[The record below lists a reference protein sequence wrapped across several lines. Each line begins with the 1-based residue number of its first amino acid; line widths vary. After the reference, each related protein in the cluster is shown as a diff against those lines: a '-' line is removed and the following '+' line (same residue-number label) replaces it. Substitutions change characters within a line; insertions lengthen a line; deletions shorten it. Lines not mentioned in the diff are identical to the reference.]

1 LVRAAKATF
10 VSDHGDETVFKSPNN
25 TIESCQPTF
34 RQRLW
39 MLLAVAFP
47 LLCVFWPV
55 LTSQQNFVY
64 RDAGHYYFPLY
75 RYLADQWN
83 QGRIPLWNPYDNL
96 GQPLL
101 ANPTSAVLY
110 PGKLLFALPF
120 SHDTNFNLYILGHVC
135 LATGSCFL
143 CARRWGVGFHGA
155 VFAALAYTMS
165 GSVLFQYCNVVF
177 LVGASWLPFAFL
189 AIERLFRCN
198 GAGAA
203 VLLGS
208 VLAMMTLGGDP
219 QSAYHA
225 GFAAVVYALILLH
238 RDWQSRHFASGSKPS
253 FWRSQELIICCRRCG
268 LIIAAGLVG
277 GLLAAVQILPSW
289 FWVRQSDREF
299 CERPRSVWEIPGH
312 VVCRHDTVSAGTLA
326 HEILSGLVGP
336 TESGTHDEFT
346 YRFSNAPWRFMEL
359 VWPNVGGRQFPTH
372 RRWFNLIPAEGR
384 VWTPSLYVGLL
395 PLLMA
400 GCTWRKRRRSPGNQW
415 LWALVAIFAAG
426 SLGRYGIGWLLQELA
441 YVSGGDGPLQSS
453 IGDPV
458 GGIYWMMVTFL
469 PGYSLFRYPAK
480 LFVVATLA
488 LCLLSGHG
496 WEQSNR
502 NHHYVL
508 RRGLL
513 WLGRVTLAVLVLSM
527 TALLLFRDR
536 TVQTLQTDE
545 LFGPFYQ
552 HLSKVDFVGA
562 LLHGLVLCWIYR
574 WVLKVAD
581 SDLKPACE
589 VSGSKRKRHV
599 PARLVPCVVLLVTG
613 LELVVAHAWMV
624 QCAPRSNWAS
634 LGCVVDTLAAQSG
647 SKPGRL
653 RLMRV
658 PPSTRY
664 PRWDDPQTGDR
675 LSQALAWDRD
685 TLYPNFHLSA
695 RQRLIQVPGTMQ
707 SYTWREMFIQ
717 SQRVTGLKCSYDAS
731 FLEALGVSHCL
742 IIQSDF
748 GPAKDFRPLKL
759 HGSLANS
766 GEVSLRSSLRDPQRC
781 WFVPVTAVDFYGP
794 VDVSV
799 QNVSQL
805 AQRVLEHDLRQSAVV
820 FNDAAPKWLM
830 RDSKEIS
837 SEGTIA
843 VEIVKDE
850 PERVELQ
857 VELSEKGLVV
867 LADQFEPGWKLL
879 VESDA
884 SGVFRREP
892 IQQTNLVMRGV
903 FLPAGTHRLVFQYQP
918 VEFFQG
924 AVGSAVGWLGVG
936 LFVFSQVF
944 IGRDEKPTPQPPGCS
959 WQHKVEQGDVGK
971 MA

>member
-1 LVRAAKATF
+1 
-10 VSDHGDETVFKSPNN
+10 
-25 TIESCQPTF
+25 
-34 RQRLW
+34 
-39 MLLAVAFP
+39 MLLIVAFP

-55 LTSQQNFVY
+55 LINQQNFVY

-75 RYLADQWN
+75 QYVADQWN

-110 PGKLLFALPF
+110 PGKLFFALPF
-120 SHDTNFNLYILGHVC
+120 SYDTNFNLYIMGHIC
-135 LATGSCFL
+135 LAAGNCFL

-155 VFAALAYTMS
+155 VFAAMTYTMS
-165 GSVLFQYCNVVF
+165 GSVLFQYCNLVF
-177 LVGASWLPFAFL
+177 LVGASWLPLAFL
-189 AIERLFRCN
+189 AIERMLRCN
-198 GAGAA
+198 SVGAA
-203 VLLGS
+203 ILLGS

-225 GFAAVVYALILLH
+225 GLAAVVYALILLH
-238 RDWQSRHFASGSKPS
+238 HDWQSHGFASRSMRS
-253 FWRSQELIICCRRCG
+253 FWRSQELIIWCRRCG

-289 FWVRQSDREF
+289 FWTRQSDREF
-299 CERPRSVWEIPGH
+299 YEHPRSVWEVPGH
-312 VVCRHDTVSAGTLA
+312 LVRRQETLSTGALA
-326 HEILSGLVGP
+326 HEVLSGLAGP

-346 YRFSNAPWRFMEL
+346 YWFSNAPWRFMEL
-359 VWPNVGGRQFPTH
+359 LWPNVGGRQFPIH

-400 GCTWRKRRRSPGNQW
+400 GCTWRKRRRLPGSQW

-426 SLGRYGIGWLLQELA
+426 SLGRYGIGWLLQEVA
-441 YVSGGDGPLQSS
+441 YATTGDGPPPPS

-496 WEQSNR
+496 WEQSMR
-502 NHHYVL
+502 NHHRVL

-513 WLGRVTLAVLVLSM
+513 WLGRVTLTVLVLSL
-527 TALLLFRDR
+527 TVLLLFRER
-536 TVQTLQTDE
+536 TVQSLQTDE
-545 LFGPFYQ
+545 LFGPFHQ

-574 WVLKVAD
+574 RVLKVND

-589 VSGSKRKRHV
+589 ASASKRKRYL
-599 PARLVPCVVLLVTG
+599 PAQLVPHMVLLITG
-613 LELVVAHAWMV
+613 LELLVAHAWMV

-634 LGCVVDTLAAQSG
+634 LGCVVDTLAAQSN
-647 SKPGRL
+647 SNSGRL
-653 RLMRV
+653 RLMRI
-658 PPSTRY
+658 PSSTRY
-664 PRWDDPQTGDR
+664 PRWDDLQTGDR
-675 LSQALAWDRD
+675 LAQALAWDRD

-707 SYTWREMFIQ
+707 SYTWREMFFQ
-717 SQRVTGLKCSYDAS
+717 SQRVTGSKRSYDAS
-731 FLEALGVSHCL
+731 FLEALGVSHC
-742 IIQSDF
+742 IIVQSEF
-748 GPAKDFRPLKL
+748 GPAKDFRPLTL
-759 HGSLANS
+759 NGSLTNL

-781 WFVPVTAVDFYGP
+781 WFVPLTAVKFQSP
-794 VDVSV
+794 VDASV
-799 QNVSQL
+799 QSVSQV
-805 AQRVLEHDLRQSAVV
+805 AQRMLEHDLRRSAVV
-820 FNDAAPKWLM
+820 FDDAVPTWLM
-830 RDSKEIS
+830 RNSKEIPLK
-837 SEGTIA
+837 GTVA
-843 VEIVKDE
+843 TEIVKDE

-857 VELSEKGLVV
+857 VVLPQKGLVV
-867 LADQFEPGWKLL
+867 LADQFEAGWKLL

-918 VEFFQG
+918 VEFQLG
-924 AVGSAVGWLGVG
+924 AVGSVVGWLAVG

-944 IGRDEKPTPQPPGCS
+944 FSRSEKSTL
-959 WQHKVEQGDVGK
+959 
-971 MA
+971 

>member
-1 LVRAAKATF
+1 
-10 VSDHGDETVFKSPNN
+10 
-25 TIESCQPTF
+25 
-34 RQRLW
+34 
-39 MLLAVAFP
+39 MLLVVAFP
-47 LLCVFWPV
+47 LLWVFWPV

-75 RYLADQWN
+75 QYLADQWH

-110 PGKLLFALPF
+110 PGKLFFVLPF
-120 SHDTNFNLYILGHVC
+120 SYDINFNLYIVGHIC
-135 LATGSCFL
+135 LAAGNCFL
-143 CARRWGVGFHGA
+143 CARRWGIGFHGA

-165 GSVLFQYCNVVF
+165 GSVLFQYCNPVF
-177 LVGASWLPFAFL
+177 LVGASWLPLAFL
-189 AIERLFRCN
+189 AIDRMLRLN
-198 GAGAA
+198 STGAA

-225 GFAAVVYALILLH
+225 GLAAIVYALILLH
-238 RDWQSRHFASGSKPS
+238 RDWQSVGFASRSRGS
-253 FWRSQELIICCRRCG
+253 FWRSQELIIWCRRCG

-289 FWVRQSDREF
+289 FWTRQSDREF
-299 CERPRSVWEIPGH
+299 YEHPRSVWEIPGH
-312 VVCRHDTVSAGTLA
+312 LVRCQDTVSTGTVA
-326 HEILSGLVGP
+326 HEVLSGLVGP
-336 TESGTHDEFT
+336 TESSTHDEFT

-359 VWPNVGGRQFPTH
+359 VWPNVGGRQFPAH
-372 RRWFNLIPAEGR
+372 RRWFNLIPAEGP

-400 GCTWRKRRRSPGNQW
+400 GCTWRKRRRLPGSQW

-441 YVSGGDGPLQSS
+441 YVTAGDGPLRPS

-488 LCLLSGHG
+488 LCLLSGYG
-496 WEQSNR
+496 WEQSIR
-502 NHHYVL
+502 NHHRVL
-508 RRGLL
+508 RRGFL
-513 WLGRVTLAVLVLSM
+513 WLGRVTLILLVLGM
-527 TALLLFRDR
+527 TTLLLFREW
-536 TVQTLQTDE
+536 TVKPLQTDE
-545 LFGPFYQ
+545 LFGPFHQ

-574 WVLKVAD
+574 RVLKVAD
-581 SDLKPACE
+581 SELKPACE
-589 VSGSKRKRHV
+589 VSGSKRIRYL
-599 PARLVPCVVLLVTG
+599 PSRMVPCVVLLVTG

-634 LGCVVDTLAAQSG
+634 LGCVADTLAAKSG
-647 SKPGRL
+647 SKTGRL
-653 RLMRV
+653 RLMRI

-664 PRWDDPQTGDR
+664 PRWGDSKTGDR
-675 LSQALAWDRD
+675 LSQALVWDRD

-707 SYTWREMFIQ
+707 SYTWREMFFQ
-717 SQRVTGLKCSYDAS
+717 SQRVAGLKCSNAAS
-731 FLEALGVSHCL
+731 FLEALGVSHCV
-742 IIQSDF
+742 IIQSEF
-748 GPAKDFRPLKL
+748 GPAKDFRQLKL
-759 HGSLANS
+759 HGSLADS

-781 WFVPVTAVDFYGP
+781 WFVPLPSVEFYGP
-794 VDVSV
+794 VDVTV
-799 QNVSQL
+799 QNVSQV

-820 FNDAAPKWLM
+820 FDDAAPKWMM
-830 RDSKEIS
+830 RDSKEMF

-857 VELSEKGLVV
+857 VELSQKGLVV
-867 LADQFEPGWKLL
+867 LADQFEPGWRLL
-879 VESDA
+879 VESNA
-884 SGVFRREP
+884 SRVFRREP
-892 IQQTNLVMRGV
+892 IQRTNLIMRGV
-903 FLPAGTHRLVFQYQP
+903 FLSAGTHRLVFQYQP
-918 VEFFQG
+918 VEFYLG
-924 AVGSAVGWLGVG
+924 AVGSAVGWLAVGWFGV
-936 LFVFSQVF
+936 SQVF
-944 IGRDEKPTPQPPGCS
+944 FGRSETGTLRNPGRS
-959 WQHKVEQGDVGK
+959 
-971 MA
+971 

>member
-1 LVRAAKATF
+1 M
-10 VSDHGDETVFKSPNN
+10 
-25 TIESCQPTF
+25 
-34 RQRLW
+34 W
-39 MLLAVAFP
+39 
-47 LLCVFWPV
+47 VFWPV

-75 RYLADQWN
+75 QYLADQWH

-110 PGKLLFALPF
+110 PGKLFFVLPF
-120 SHDTNFNLYILGHVC
+120 SYDMNFNLYIMGHIC
-135 LATGSCFL
+135 LAAGSCFL

-155 VFAALAYTMS
+155 AFAALAYTMS
-165 GSVLFQYCNVVF
+165 GSVLFQYCNPVF
-177 LVGASWLPFAFL
+177 LVGASWLPLAFL
-189 AIERLFRCN
+189 AIERMLHRN
-198 GAGAA
+198 SAGAA

-225 GFAAVVYALILLH
+225 GLAAVVYALILLH
-238 RDWQSRHFASGSKPS
+238 RDWQLHGFVSRFRGN
-253 FWRSQELIICCRRCG
+253 FWRSQELIIWCRRCG

-289 FWVRQSDREF
+289 FWTRQSDREF
-299 CERPRSVWEIPGH
+299 YEHPRSVWEIPGH
-312 VVCRHDTVSAGTLA
+312 LVRCQGTVSPGTVA
-326 HEILSGLVGP
+326 HEVLSGLVGP
-336 TESGTHDEFT
+336 AESSTHDEFT

-359 VWPNVGGRQFPTH
+359 VWPNVGGRQFPAH

-400 GCTWRKRRRSPGNQW
+400 GCTWRKRRRLPGCQW
-415 LWALVAIFAAG
+415 LWALVAIFAVG

-441 YVSGGDGPLQSS
+441 YVTAGDGPLQPS

-496 WEQSNR
+496 WEQSIR
-502 NHHYVL
+502 NHHRVL

-513 WLGRVTLAVLVLSM
+513 WLGRVTLIVLVLGM
-527 TALLLFRDR
+527 TTLLLFREW
-536 TVQTLQTDE
+536 TVKPLQSDE
-545 LFGPFYQ
+545 LFGPFHQ
-552 HLSKVDFVGA
+552 HLSRVDFVGA

-574 WVLKVAD
+574 RVLKVAD
-581 SDLKPACE
+581 SELKPACE
-589 VSGSKRKRHV
+589 VSGAKRVRYL
-599 PARLVPCVVLLVTG
+599 PSRMVPCVILLITG

-634 LGCVVDTLAAQSG
+634 LGCVADALAAKSG

-653 RLMRV
+653 RLMRI

-664 PRWDDPQTGDR
+664 PRWGDSKTGDR
-675 LSQALAWDRD
+675 LSQALVWDRD

-707 SYTWREMFIQ
+707 SYMWREIFFQ
-717 SQRVTGLKCSYDAS
+717 SQRVAGLKCSNAAS
-731 FLEALGVSHCL
+731 FLEALGVSHCV
-742 IIQSDF
+742 IIQSEF
-748 GPAKDFRPLKL
+748 GPAKDFRQLKL
-759 HGSLANS
+759 IGSLADS
-766 GEVSLRSSLRDPQRC
+766 PEVSLRSSLRDPQRC
-781 WFVPVTAVDFYGP
+781 WFVPLPSVDFYGP
-794 VDVSV
+794 VDVTV
-799 QNVSQL
+799 QNVSQV
-805 AQRVLEHDLRQSAVV
+805 AQRVLEHDLRQTAVV
-820 FNDAAPKWLM
+820 FNDAAPKWMM
-830 RDSKEIS
+830 RDSKGIVS
-837 SEGTIA
+837 KGTIA

-857 VELSEKGLVV
+857 VELSQKGLVV

-879 VESDA
+879 VESNA
-884 SGVFRREP
+884 SGIFRREP
-892 IQQTNLVMRGV
+892 IQRTNLIMRGV
-903 FLPAGTHRLVFQYQP
+903 FLSTGTHRLVFQYQP
-918 VEFFQG
+918 VEFYLG
-924 AVGSAVGWLGVG
+924 AVGSAVGWLAVGWFGVA
-936 LFVFSQVF
+936 QVF
-944 IGRDEKPTPQPPGCS
+944 FGRSATWTFRNPGRS
-959 WQHKVEQGDVGK
+959 
-971 MA
+971 